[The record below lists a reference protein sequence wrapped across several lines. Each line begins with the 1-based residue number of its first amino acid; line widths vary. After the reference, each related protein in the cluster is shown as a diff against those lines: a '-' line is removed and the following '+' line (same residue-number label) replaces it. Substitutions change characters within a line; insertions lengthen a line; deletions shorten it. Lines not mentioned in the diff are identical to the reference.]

1 MAIDKVNEL
10 KRRIRD
16 ALGEDAF
23 QGAAAGLSGPL
34 LSAAVSRMLR
44 TRHIPVTLISVDPA
58 EDAALADFAAVWKP
72 SAAGK
77 HETNWFSVKSARR

>member
-1 MAIDKVNEL
+1 MAIDKTSEL

-16 ALGEDAF
+16 ALGGDAF

-34 LSAAVSRMLR
+34 LLAAVARLLR
-44 TRHIPVTLISVDPA
+44 ARHIPVTLISVAPA
-58 EDAALADFAAVWKP
+58 EGAALADFAAVWKH

-77 HETNWFSVKSARR
+77 LETNWFSLKGPKE